1 MRRRV
6 PIAALMAAAW
16 LSGAPA
22 VATSQGGT
30 GTIRGTVTLTEMR
43 GAPLPTTAYGRRD
56 VAPRPR
62 ARGPETR
69 NVVVFLTGTP
79 ARGAVKGMRASIAQR
94 DEQFDPQVAAVTTGS
109 TIDFPNADPYF
120 HNVFSLSSA
129 ATFNLGR
136 YRAGESRARQFTK
149 PGIVK
154 VFCEIHAQMN
164 ASIVVLDHPWFV
176 IPGADGTFTIP
187 DVPAGERTLVAWHE
201 RIGEKRERLRITPGA
216 ATTVTFTL
224 PVLEGDSR

>member
-6 PIAALMAAAW
+6 PITALTVAAW
-16 LSGAPA
+16 IAGAPA
-22 VATSQGGT
+22 AATSQRGA
-30 GTIRGTVTLTEMR
+30 GTIRGSVTLTEMR
-43 GAPLPTTAYGRRD
+43 GAPLATTAYGRRD
-56 VAPRPR
+56 VAPRPA

-79 ARGAVKGMRASIAQR
+79 AQGAVPSMRASIAQR
-94 DEQFDPQVAAVTTGS
+94 NEQFDPQVAAVTTGS

-136 YRAGESRARQFTK
+136 FRSGESRSRQFTN

-154 VFCEIHAQMN
+154 VVCQIHAQMN

-176 IPGADGTFTIP
+176 IPDEDGTFTIP
-187 DVPAGERTLVAWHE
+187 NVPAGERTVVAWHE
-201 RIGEKRERLRITPGA
+201 RIGEKRERLRVTTGA
-216 ATTVTFTL
+216 VTNVTFTL
-224 PVLEGDSR
+224 PVLEATSR